1 MIIVNRN
8 SKKPSNA
15 AGQIRIFVSLLSLLI
30 TKCCICPCTHC
41 KACISTSR
49 LLYIGLYA
57 LCILSTF
64 FYLFIMDPC
73 NLSAKSTILIRLQIL
88 YIDTLGRDG
97 QGRTMQLVQRGN
109 THYIMLTAIRILES
123 FHGSIKL
130 LGEDYKQSISLE
142 YSSEKNIE
150 LDIDDENH
158 WASR

>member
-1 MIIVNRN
+1 
-8 SKKPSNA
+8 
-15 AGQIRIFVSLLSLLI
+15 
-30 TKCCICPCTHC
+30 
-41 KACISTSR
+41 
-49 LLYIGLYA
+49 
-57 LCILSTF
+57 
-64 FYLFIMDPC
+64 MDPC